1 MGLTVLLGLDSECV
15 GLSWPEA
22 LVLLTSEGSSQ
33 TTATWTPT
41 LKELTLQHREF
52 CVSSVKGFAGQK
64 ATGALVLS
72 KKRSSWEPC

>member
-33 TTATWTPT
+33 TTPT

-52 CVSSVKGFAGQK
+52 CVSSVKGFPGQK

-72 KKRSSWEPC
+72 KQRSSWEPC